1 MNRSKGVNRLFLAM
15 ILLSVISPIVLQD
28 FFLMLDLYQSLAVS
42 QLIFLLPVLIYL
54 ALGKGEM
61 LGELQIRWLGV
72 SEVLMVLLL
81 GVLLLPVVTWIN
93 LISMLFV
100 TNYVSSA
107 FSEVQTASL
116 GMNFIYMALLPA
128 LSEEFMFRG
137 VFFHGYRR
145 AGILKAALC
154 SGLCFGLIHLNLNQF
169 CYAFIVGTIMALV
182 VEATGSLF
190 SSMLVHM
197 VINSSS
203 VLALELASRI
213 ELSTELTQ
221 ELPQMTEEM
230 EAMAQFISRG
240 AMAMSYV
247 FYTILAAGFGT
258 LAFLVIRWL
267 AGHSGRWEHM
277 KQVFRGAAAE
287 EEMDIPEV
295 VLQPEISGD
304 REGYFYEEESD
315 DWQYKEERQEPEVPV
330 RPSLKKSKKRRIFT
344 PCLFIA
350 IVICI
355 GYMTVLEFIL

>member
-203 VLALELASRI
+203 GLALYLASRL
-213 ELSTELTQ
+213 ELSPDLTQ

-230 EAMAQFISRG
+230 
-240 AMAMSYV
+240 
-247 FYTILAAGFGT
+247 
-258 LAFLVIRWL
+258 
-267 AGHSGRWEHM
+267 
-277 KQVFRGAAAE
+277 
-287 EEMDIPEV
+287 
-295 VLQPEISGD
+295 
-304 REGYFYEEESD
+304 
-315 DWQYKEERQEPEVPV
+315 
-330 RPSLKKSKKRRIFT
+330 
-344 PCLFIA
+344 
-350 IVICI
+350 
-355 GYMTVLEFIL
+355 

>member
-15 ILLSVISPIVLQD
+15 ILLSVISPIVLQE

-145 AGILKAALC
+145 AGILKAALRT
-154 SGLCFGLIHLNLNQF
+154 LLR
-169 CYAFIVGTIMALV
+169 TD
-182 VEATGSLF
+182 
-190 SSMLVHM
+190 SSEPE
-197 VINSSS
+197 S
-203 VLALELASRI
+203 VLLRV
-213 ELSTELTQ
+213 
-221 ELPQMTEEM
+221 
-230 EAMAQFISRG
+230 
-240 AMAMSYV
+240 Y
-247 FYTILAAGFGT
+247 
-258 LAFLVIRWL
+258 
-267 AGHSGRWEHM
+267 
-277 KQVFRGAAAE
+277 
-287 EEMDIPEV
+287 
-295 VLQPEISGD
+295 SGD
-304 REGYFYEEESD
+304 DHGSCGGSH
-315 DWQYKEERQEPEVPV
+315 RQ
-330 RPSLKKSKKRRIFT
+330 SF
-344 PCLFIA
+344 FFHA
-350 IVICI
+350 
-355 GYMTVLEFIL
+355 GAYGD

>member
-61 LGELQIRWLGV
+61 LGELLIRWLCV

-240 AMAMSYV
+240 AMVMSYV

-267 AGHSGRWEHM
+267 AGHSDRW
-277 KQVFRGAAAE
+277 GAAAE

-304 REGYFYEEESD
+304 REEYFYEEEAD
-315 DWQYKEERQEPEVPV
+315 DWQYKEERQEPEIPV
-330 RPSLKKSKKRRIFT
+330 RPRLKKSKNRRIFT

>member
-1 MNRSKGVNRLFLAM
+1 
-15 ILLSVISPIVLQD
+15 
-28 FFLMLDLYQSLAVS
+28 
-42 QLIFLLPVLIYL
+42 
-54 ALGKGEM
+54 
-61 LGELQIRWLGV
+61 
-72 SEVLMVLLL
+72 
-81 GVLLLPVVTWIN
+81 
-93 LISMLFV
+93 
-100 TNYVSSA
+100 
-107 FSEVQTASL
+107 
-116 GMNFIYMALLPA
+116 
-128 LSEEFMFRG
+128 MFRG

-213 ELSTELTQ
+213 ELSPELTQ

-287 EEMDIPEV
+287 EEMDILEEPEV
-295 VLQPEISGD
+295 VLQP
-304 REGYFYEEESD
+304 
-315 DWQYKEERQEPEVPV
+315 KN
-330 RPSLKKSKKRRIFT
+330 RRIFT